1 MWTQDNT
8 PEIMLEAETI
18 QDENKFEE
26 NVKKKRSR
34 RRRRGRNPAE
44 DSTSGPSTLQPT
56 ATDVKS
62 ELPLQN
68 EEENKLEGHVKKKRS
83 RRRRRGKY
91 PTEDSTTPGPAQ
103 DQSIISV
110 EGNKDGCLT
119 EISASSNTDGISAV
133 SSAINTND
141 ENSIVKS
148 SNTEKKKRRRN
159 RRKRP
164 MSSQGGG
171 DNELALEN
179 VGSSQLVNEGNLNVE
194 GIGNGKIEVKDFDDI
209 DGNSGAG
216 CASVATD
223 AGEQSLVMSSSTER
237 KKRRRRNKRRRA
249 SASQGNGEVET
260 QSTNDVNSNMTNLDG
275 VNATHDT
282 SLNINN
288 FDGIQSINVVN
299 STMINMDGMQNVGAI
314 NSECNLNVSTAD
326 GMEVQ
331 ERRRAK
337 RRNRKRNKKRAST
350 TEGDDVAQMSETV
363 TSIEPTIVSDQPA
376 KKRRRKRKRNNSVP
390 VDMAEAANVTNEE
403 NAEISD
409 GNMKKIKLSPNDDV
423 LPTEENIGGSVSSQ
437 QKKNKRNRNRRRR
450 AKKDFKDKQDNNAE
464 SIIDSQENG
473 DGILKAADSDLKDGE
488 ETSGKFNT
496 EGDMDDTKDECCT
509 TQPLQQAN
517 NNQTNKRKRKRN
529 RRRKGKQSVVESE
542 SDAQT
547 PGVTHTGETPHNG
560 TESAHLSEE
569 GISRVFDE
577 EFDSPAVKKMR
588 KDDQIST
595 SIINGSAAPATV
607 ELAAVYA
614 DEEYKNKIK
623 KHWSEGKGQFC
634 EDTGLE
640 VIKEPFTCCYLPN
653 FLKNEDCLKGVVEE
667 LQDMQFIM
675 KSNDLYKFSQTCDL
689 KKALTPHITG
699 LKNFLYGDFR
709 NWLIDMT
716 GIPLTDTVDMSC
728 SRYMYTD
735 VLLCH
740 DDELDSRRIAYIL
753 YLVPP
758 WEEQDGGSLDL
769 FNTDEHK
776 QPKDVVRSLQPKWNG
791 FAFFEVSPVSFHQVA
806 EVLTQE
812 KVRLSINGWF
822 HGPPVERPAKYIAPR
837 PLLEAPV
844 HIEEEELYSWINP
857 TYLDMNIQKEIRH
870 KFRADSEIELESFLA
885 EDKYNELAEALKQEN
900 LNWTR
905 TGPANK
911 QFFEVLTLDQ
921 VPDIIV
927 DCLKFLKSEALFLI
941 VSQLTGLT
949 FHKLAPSDSEPESN
963 VEDAK
968 ESCPRVSI
976 DVQRWSH
983 GCYTLLRDDLEN
995 KCALDANLFV
1005 NVSSQ
1010 WSQQHGGFI
1019 SYIAKN
1025 VDEEL
1030 LTVMPQPNRF
1040 ALVYRDVET
1049 ACFTKHIN
1057 TSVCQLGERDS
1068 TYNNFACVF
1077 YE

>member
-363 TSIEPTIVSDQPA
+363 ASIEPTIVSDQPA

-634 EDTGLE
+634 EG
-640 VIKEPFTCCYLPN
+640 
-653 FLKNEDCLKGVVEE
+653 
-667 LQDMQFIM
+667 
-675 KSNDLYKFSQTCDL
+675 
-689 KKALTPHITG
+689 
-699 LKNFLYGDFR
+699 
-709 NWLIDMT
+709 
-716 GIPLTDTVDMSC
+716 
-728 SRYMYTD
+728 
-735 VLLCH
+735 
-740 DDELDSRRIAYIL
+740 
-753 YLVPP
+753 
-758 WEEQDGGSLDL
+758 
-769 FNTDEHK
+769 
-776 QPKDVVRSLQPKWNG
+776 
-791 FAFFEVSPVSFHQVA
+791 
-806 EVLTQE
+806 
-812 KVRLSINGWF
+812 
-822 HGPPVERPAKYIAPR
+822 KY
-837 PLLEAPV
+837 
-844 HIEEEELYSWINP
+844 
-857 TYLDMNIQKEIRH
+857 
-870 KFRADSEIELESFLA
+870 
-885 EDKYNELAEALKQEN
+885 
-900 LNWTR
+900 
-905 TGPANK
+905 
-911 QFFEVLTLDQ
+911 
-921 VPDIIV
+921 
-927 DCLKFLKSEALFLI
+927 
-941 VSQLTGLT
+941 
-949 FHKLAPSDSEPESN
+949 
-963 VEDAK
+963 
-968 ESCPRVSI
+968 
-976 DVQRWSH
+976 
-983 GCYTLLRDDLEN
+983 
-995 KCALDANLFV
+995 
-1005 NVSSQ
+1005 
-1010 WSQQHGGFI
+1010 
-1019 SYIAKN
+1019 
-1025 VDEEL
+1025 
-1030 LTVMPQPNRF
+1030 
-1040 ALVYRDVET
+1040 
-1049 ACFTKHIN
+1049 
-1057 TSVCQLGERDS
+1057 
-1068 TYNNFACVF
+1068 
-1077 YE
+1077 

>member
-1 MWTQDNT
+1 
-8 PEIMLEAETI
+8 MLEAETI